1 MSKESLDGSA
11 RLPAGCLVIGAA
23 GTLAAIGTIWLCVAA
38 ANAPHKPSGNLF
50 PAVAAQPKQKPDM
63 HPSLS
68 KAFSAGVLAGQV
80 YKKSGRSKP
89 TEREIDGFA
98 LRAVS
103 EINPPDSMRGEAVSK
118 FKSGFGWGW
127 WQN

>member
-38 ANAPHKPSGNLF
+38 ANAPHKPSGKLLH
-50 PAVAAQPKQKPDM
+50 AAAAQPKQRLDM

-68 KAFSAGVLAGQV
+68 NAFRAGMLAGQA
-80 YKKSGRSKP
+80 YKKTGLSKP
-89 TEREIDGFA
+89 TERELDGFA
-98 LRAVS
+98 LVAIQ
-103 EINPPDSMRGEAVSK
+103 ELNPPANLRGQAVTK
-118 FKSGFGWGW
+118 FKAGFGWGW